1 MDNPE
6 KLGSQSTQ
14 SENKK
19 QTKNKKQ
26 NKKQKTQ
33 RHNTICVGHHYAKAN
48 TNNVYKA
55 LSLQQ
60 TTGGKISINSDR
72 KPRAFLC
79 NYKYHT

>member
-6 KLGSQSTQ
+6 KLGTQSTQ

-60 TTGGKISINSDR
+60 TTGGIQGIVTPTNNWR
-72 KPRAFLC
+72 
-79 NYKYHT
+79 